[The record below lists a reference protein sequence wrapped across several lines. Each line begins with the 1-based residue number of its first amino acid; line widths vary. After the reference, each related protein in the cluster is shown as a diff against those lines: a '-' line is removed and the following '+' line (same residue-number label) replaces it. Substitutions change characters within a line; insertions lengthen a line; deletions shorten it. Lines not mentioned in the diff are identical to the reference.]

1 MRALLASLFLVSV
14 NSFVVADEF
23 PPIVNTQRPGE
34 HPPTPEEAA
43 AKITVPEGF
52 NVTLFAGE
60 PNVHQ
65 PIDMTFDDKGRIWV
79 AECFTYTS
87 RKYDVNHKDRIVIL
101 EDTDQDGRFDKRKV
115 FWDKGSALTSVL
127 IGFGGVWVLNNG
139 ELAWIPDEN
148 RDDVPDGPPVTK
160 LDGFNVQDIGHNIV
174 NGLMWGP
181 DGWIYGR
188 HGITASSKP
197 GTPETP
203 PYDRKEINCSIWR
216 YHPVTQRFEALTHG
230 TTNPWGLD
238 YNDVGEFFF
247 TNNVIGHAWHM
258 IPGAHYKR
266 MFGADFNPHIYELMD
281 QHADHYH
288 WDTGKNWTDSREGKG
303 ASDELGGGH
312 SHCGGMIY
320 LGDNWPD
327 EYRGNLF
334 MCNTHGR
341 RVNMNVPVREGSGY
355 VIKRGKDF
363 MFANQPWFR
372 GVNLMYGPD
381 GGVYVSDWTDLG
393 ECHDHDGVHRTSG
406 RIYKITYGEPN
417 KVDPN
422 LDLQKL
428 SNKEL
433 IDLQRHK
440 NDWYVRHA
448 RRILRERQLAGDN
461 FEGVHMV
468 LSNMLK
474 STLPVPQKLRALW
487 ALFVTDGITHDR
499 LLELTKHEDEY
510 IRATSIKLLVD
521 QFELGD
527 HVIPN
532 DKTRDVISISNRFR
546 AMAKEDDSTYVRL
559 CLISALQ
566 RIPDRQPSG
575 FRMGTRWELA
585 RELVRREDDVDDHN
599 IPLMLWYGIEPASA
613 ERNSILPFAFLNDTK
628 IPKLKTFIARR
639 QVNEIANDPKAMQKL
654 VDDAMRLSGKHRIAI
669 LQGMVDGL
677 KGMRKVPAPK
687 SWERTLKSLE
697 TFKKE
702 PKKENRETVA
712 KLVRE
717 LSVVFGDGRATDEL
731 KNLVTDKSQSL
742 ADRKNAL
749 RVLIESKTDD
759 LLPTLFKAATD
770 RGALEVQAIEGLANY
785 NDKKVTDF
793 LLKRYPRVK
802 EAEARDAIIR
812 ALTTRPESAGILLD
826 EIEKGKIDANAIS
839 AMQARQIASLGDA
852 ELTDLLTKVW
862 GNVKKS
868 SEEKH
873 QLIET
878 YKSQLTDELLAKANL
893 SQGRQLFKKTCSN
906 CHKLFG
912 DGGSIGPDITGGN
925 RDNLHYLLENMLD
938 PSAVVAKQY
947 RMTTIILDNGR
958 VLNGIIANKNDKTLK
973 LVLEKEELT
982 INLGDIVEQKQ
993 SELSIM
999 PDGMLQKMT
1008 DENVRDLIGYLK
1020 SRRQVPLPSK
1030 N

>member
-1 MRALLASLFLVSV
+1 MRALLAMMLFVAS

-23 PPIVNTQRPGE
+23 PPIVNSQNPNE
-34 HPPTPEEAA
+34 HPPTPEEAT
-43 AKITVPEGF
+43 AKITVPDGF

-87 RKYDVNHKDRIVIL
+87 RKYDVNHKDRIIIL
-101 EDTDQDGRFDKRKV
+101 EDTDHDGRFDKRRV
-115 FWDKGSALTSVL
+115 FWDQGSALTSVL
-127 IGFGGVWVLNNG
+127 IGFGGVWILNNG
-139 ELAWIPDEN
+139 KLAWIPDEN
-148 RDDVPDGPPVTK
+148 RDDIPDGPPVTK
-160 LDGFNVQDIGHNIV
+160 LDGFNVDDIGHNIV

-181 DGWIYGR
+181 DGWLYGR
-188 HGITASSKP
+188 HGITTSSKP

-216 YHPVTQRFEALTHG
+216 FHPVTQRFEALTHG

-341 RVNMNVPVREGSGY
+341 RVNRDIPVREGSGY
-355 VIKRGKDF
+355 IIKHGKDF

-381 GGVYVSDWTDLG
+381 GGVYISDWTDLG

-406 RIYKITYGEPN
+406 RIYKITHGKPN

-433 IDLQRHK
+433 VDLQGHK

-448 RRILRERQLAGDN
+448 RRILQERQLAGDN
-461 FEGVHMV
+461 FDGVHMM

-474 STLPVPQKLRALW
+474 STLTVPQKLRALW
-487 ALFVTDGITHDR
+487 ALYATDGISHQK
-499 LLELTKHEDEY
+499 LLELTKHENEY
-510 IRATSIKLLVD
+510 IRANAIKLIVD
-521 QFELGD
+521 QYELGD

-532 DKTRDVISISNRFR
+532 DKTREVISTSNRFR
-546 AMAKEDDSTYVRL
+546 EMAKEDDSAFVRL

-566 RIPDRQPSG
+566 RIPDRVPSG

-585 RELVRREDDVDDHN
+585 RELVRREDNVDDHN
-599 IPLMLWYGIEPASA
+599 IPLMIWYGIEPACA
-613 ERNSILPFAFLNDTK
+613 EQNSILPFVFLRDTK

-654 VDDAMRLSGKHRIAI
+654 VDDAMRISGEHRIAI
-669 LQGMVDGL
+669 FQGMVDGL
-677 KGMRKVPAPK
+677 QGMRKVPTPTN
-687 SWERTLKSLE
+687 WEKTLTSLE

-702 PKKENRETVA
+702 PKKENREKVA
-712 KLVRE
+712 RLVSE
-717 LSVVFGDGRATDEL
+717 LSVVFGDGRAMDEL
-731 KNLVTDKSQSL
+731 KKIVADNSQSL
-742 ADRKNAL
+742 ADRRNAL
-749 RVLIESKTDD
+749 RVLLDSKADD
-759 LLPTLFKAATD
+759 LLPVLFKASTE
-770 RGALEVQAIEGLANY
+770 RGALEIQAINGLSNY

-793 LLKRYPRVK
+793 LLKRFPRVR
-802 EAEARDAIIR
+802 EAETRDAIIGV
-812 ALTTRPESAGILLD
+812 LTTRPQSAGVLLD
-826 EIEKGKIDANAIS
+826 QIENGKIDAQAIS
-839 AMQARQIASLGDA
+839 ATQARQIASLGNA

-862 GNVKKS
+862 GNVKKT

-873 QLIET
+873 QLIEA
-878 YKSQLTDELLAKANL
+878 YKSKLTDEVLAKADV
-893 SQGRQLFKKTCSN
+893 SQGRLLFKKTCSN

-912 DGGSIGPDITGGN
+912 DGGNIGPDITGGN

-947 RMTTIILDNGR
+947 RMTTIVLDNGR

-1008 DENVRDLIGYLK
+1008 DENVRDLIGYLR
-1020 SRRQVPLPSK
+1020 SRRQVQPPKS